1 MKFRCCFVALLFATA
16 IACRPQANIPDTLQ
30 VINDVEYGKVG
41 GRALRLNIVTPKIPP
56 AKLMPAV
63 LWIHGGGWEGGRY
76 QDNAAWPLAARD
88 YFTASVEYRLSG
100 EAKWPA
106 QIEDCKLAVRWLRAN
121 AAKWHVDPDRI
132 GVWGHSAGG
141 HLVACLGTM
150 DERAG
155 FDVGAYTNVSSRVQ
169 AVVNYAGPT
178 DFTRGGVGLVG
189 AKEGQDPA
197 ILLKLFGGG
206 FKEKT
211 AIWRA
216 ASPITWASSNSAP
229 MLIVHGDSDALVP
242 LEQGEVLAK
251 ALKQAGAKV
260 ELLAVTNGDHG
271 MQPAKR
277 GVPADPPVAE
287 IHRRTLRFFDEHLV
301 K

>member
-1 MKFRCCFVALLFATA
+1 MPLRCLIVILLFATTT
-16 IACRPQANIPDTLQ
+16 ACHPQTSVPETLRI
-30 VINDVEYGKVG
+30 INDVEYDKVG
-41 GRALRLNIVTPKIPP
+41 ERALHLKIVMPKIPP
-56 AKLMPAV
+56 AKPMPAV
-63 LWIHGGGWEGGRY
+63 LWVHGGGWEAGRY

-88 YFTASVEYRLSG
+88 YFTASIEYRLSG
-100 EAKWPA
+100 EARWPA
-106 QIEDCKLAVRWLRAN
+106 QIEACKLAIRWLRSN

-169 AVVNYAGPT
+169 AVVNYAGPS
-178 DFTRGGVGLVG
+178 DFTRGSAGLVG
-189 AKEGQDPA
+189 AKEGVDA
-197 ILLKLFGGG
+197 GILVKLFGGG
-206 FKEKT
+206 FKQKPAVWQT
-211 AIWRA
+211 
-216 ASPITWASSNSAP
+216 ASPVTWASSNSAP
-229 MLIVHGDSDALVP
+229 MLIVHGDTDALVP
-242 LEQGEVLAK
+242 LEQAEVLNQ

-260 ELLAVTNGDHG
+260 ELIVVKNGDHG

-277 GVPADPPVAE
+277 EFPAEPSDQE
-287 IHRRTLRFFDEHLV
+287 IHRRVLHFFDDHLV